1 VRALAERGTEIALT
15 TRAEGLLSNLAKNAI
30 PLRRLQRACYTR
42 RVPTAVRS
50 AKILIVE
57 DEYLIAL
64 DEQNRLLS
72 MGFENVVLTSSGEL
86 VLDRVRAECPDLVL
100 MNLNLGGKMTSVL
113 AAELIRRQ
121 CNAAIVFVSAYSPE
135 RAGVAGGELFL
146 RKPFTDLA
154 FRRAVEGALG

>member
-1 VRALAERGTEIALT
+1 
-15 TRAEGLLSNLAKNAI
+15 
-30 PLRRLQRACYTR
+30 
-42 RVPTAVRS
+42 VPTAVRS

-86 VLDRVRAECPDLVL
+86 ALDRVRVECPDLVL
-100 MNLNLGGKMTSVL
+100 MNLNLGGKMNGAS

-121 CNAAIVFVSAYSPE
+121 CKAAIVFVSAYSPE
-135 RAGVAGGELFL
+135 RAGVHRGDLFL
-146 RKPFTDLA
+146 RKPFTDQA
-154 FRRAVEGALG
+154 FRKAVESALE

>member
-1 VRALAERGTEIALT
+1 M
-15 TRAEGLLSNLAKNAI
+15 
-30 PLRRLQRACYTR
+30 CYTR

-86 VLDRVRAECPDLVL
+86 ALDRVRAECPDLVL
-100 MNLNLGGKMTSVL
+100 MNLNLAGKMPGAN
-113 AAELIRRQ
+113 AAELIRGQ
-121 CNAAIVFVSAYSPE
+121 CKAAIVFVSAYSPE
-135 RAGVAGGELFL
+135 RAGVHHGDLFL
-146 RKPFTDLA
+146 RKPFTDEA
-154 FRRAVEGALG
+154 FRKAVESALR